1 MQGTNEFS
9 KAMGISQRTAEA
21 WAQAGF
27 IKAKKVKGSWSFESG
42 EADRVDRLRWKQS
55 LVSCGCDPRV
65 AEIMVILVKLDP
77 ERREVAKKAITKIGN
92 ALEAGMDG
100 GRFSELIRGKTVY
113 DMDLDAIIAECMPS
127 TH

>member
-21 WAQAGF
+21 WAQAGL
-27 IKAKKVKGSWSFESG
+27 IKAKKVKGSWSIEPG
-42 EADRVDRLRWKQS
+42 EADRVDRLRWEQF

-77 ERREVAKKAITKIGN
+77 ERREVAKKAIIKIGN

-100 GRFSELIRGKTVY
+100 GRFSELVRGKTVY
-113 DMDLDAIIAECMPS
+113 DMDLDAVIAECMPS